1 MTQHNVLFPKSMRLA
16 FFVVIFSVLAVSCEK
31 EYDSPPLRTLP
42 IGSVLTVA
50 ELRDLYTNADVRFR
64 GDSSVYAVVTADEQN
79 GNLYKNIFVQ
89 DHTGAIVMRL
99 INSGGLYQ
107 GDSVRIYLPGTKLTS
122 YAGMLQIDSVD
133 VDNNVVK
140 QATQVNKSPQL
151 VTISQIGPDLQ
162 GKLIRLENV
171 QFIAADTAQTYADAV
186 NQNTLNRTLEDC
198 GGATVLVRTSGYADF
213 AGENLPNGKG
223 SFVGVVSQFQ
233 SDMQLF
239 IRDINEVQLTGP
251 RCGMSSCAPA
261 TSLTETFSAVSNGTD
276 VNIEC
281 WLNVFT
287 QGSRKWKGVV
297 SGPDFFT
304 EAKPPS
310 FGTVNETWLVTAP
323 MQFNTGMALRF
334 KSALG
339 GTHQHDG
346 LTIMV
351 STDINL
357 LDGTDVANATWT
369 EVTGATIANST
380 STVGAWIDSGNVGLD
395 GYLSAGQDFV
405 IGFRYSGTPV
415 SQATPYRID
424 DVIIQ

>member
-1 MTQHNVLFPKSMRLA
+1 MTKHNVPFRSTMRLS
-16 FFVVIFSVLAVSCEK
+16 FLLVIFALFAVACQK

-42 IGSVLTVA
+42 VGSVLTVA
-50 ELRDLYTNADVRFR
+50 QLRALYTNADKRFT

-151 VTISQIGPDLQ
+151 VTISQIGPELQ

-171 QFIAADTAQTYADAV
+171 QFVASDTALTYADAV

-213 AGENLPNGKG
+213 AGQGLPNGKG

-233 SDMQLF
+233 ADMQLY

-261 TSLTETFSAVSNGTD
+261 SSLSETFSTVSNGTD
-276 VNIEC
+276 LNIEC

-297 SGPDFFT
+297 SGPDFFA

-310 FGTVNETWLVTAP
+310 FGTTVNETWLVTAP
-323 MQFNTGMALRF
+323 MQFTPGMALRF

-339 GTHQHDG
+339 GTYQHDG

-351 STDINL
+351 STNINL
-357 LDGTDVANATWT
+357 LNGTDVANATWT
-369 EVTGATIANST
+369 EVTAPT
-380 STVGAWIDSGNVGLD
+380 SPIPEAR
-395 GYLSAGQDFV
+395 SAPGSIRGMWDLMVTFMLV
-405 IGFRYSGTPV
+405 RTS
-415 SQATPYRID
+415 
-424 DVIIQ
+424 